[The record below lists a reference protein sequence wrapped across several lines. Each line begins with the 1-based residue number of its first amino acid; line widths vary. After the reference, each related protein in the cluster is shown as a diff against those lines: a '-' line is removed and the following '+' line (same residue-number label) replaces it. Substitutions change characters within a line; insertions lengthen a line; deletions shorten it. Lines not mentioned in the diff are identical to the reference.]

1 MKLLCFFSVAVLL
14 FACNKTDIKKNQ
26 LVQARIKNSTTSTL
40 QNATAGGASY
50 GNIQPGA
57 ETVYK
62 IIATPIY
69 AGYCAYSI
77 NGVESCTFNGIC
89 GTPMPPPFDAD
100 FYTFTIEPANGG
112 YNMLTVTKQ

>member
-1 MKLLCFFSVAVLL
+1 MVIYNPVQKQSTRLLP
-14 FACNKTDIKKNQ
+14 
-26 LVQARIKNSTTSTL
+26 R
-40 QNATAGGASY
+40 
-50 GNIQPGA
+50 P
-57 ETVYK
+57 
-62 IIATPIY
+62 Y

-77 NGVESCTFNGIC
+77 NGVESSTFNGIC